1 MFPER
6 VSRASPLPLF
16 ITRLFSFSVR
26 IHFGQITSNQMLV
39 PVIEKLKETT
49 IAKVSQVRVSRSVET
64 QQRGGNAACAV
75 PGVGWHRPDP
85 RPWSRSR
92 ALGYRTEVRRV
103 FTLPRAPPQDVIG
116 FNMAG
121 LEYLKRECEAKSEV
135 MFFADATS
143 HLEEKKRKRKKREKL
158 ILTLT

>member
-1 MFPER
+1 M
-6 VSRASPLPLF
+6 
-16 ITRLFSFSVR
+16 

-49 IAKVSQVRVSRSVET
+49 ISKVSQVR
-64 QQRGGNAACAV
+64 
-75 PGVGWHRPDP
+75 
-85 RPWSRSR
+85 
-92 ALGYRTEVRRV
+92 
-103 FTLPRAPPQDVIG
+103 DVIG

-158 ILTLT
+158 ILTYT